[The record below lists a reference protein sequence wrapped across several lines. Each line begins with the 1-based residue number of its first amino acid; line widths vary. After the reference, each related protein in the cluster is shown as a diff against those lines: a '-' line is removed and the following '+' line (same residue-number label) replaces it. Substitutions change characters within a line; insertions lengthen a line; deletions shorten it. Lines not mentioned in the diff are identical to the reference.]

1 MDSIEKLNA
10 AITLIE
16 EARGVP
22 LSASCVVHRGEI
34 LEILD
39 GARVALPTDLDQ
51 AIEIISSRDLI
62 IEEARTSADHLIATA
77 REDVS
82 RMVEQTAIVQ
92 SARDEAQ
99 RILDDARA
107 LADEERAEVAREI
120 HDLGEGVG
128 PREFLPEQGH
138 EAEDPE
144 GPGARAEEAVVE
156 TERKPEG
163 PAEEGG
169 VDPRLRRLRTQP
181 RAQGHVDH
189 DGEQHPWDDPSERVV
204 PDQGERP
211 RSGHRAEE
219 RERGSQADLRPADQ
233 PGTGVAA
240 HGDDRAAGALRLVG
254 AERELRRQAGPE

>member
-62 IEEARTSADHLIATA
+62 IEEARTSAEHLIATA

-99 RILDDARA
+99 RILDEARDVA
-107 LADEERAEVAREI
+107 EDERREVEAYIDGRLATLEVILNKTMEAVAR
-120 HDLGEGVG
+120 G
-128 PREFLPEQGH
+128 
-138 EAEDPE
+138 
-144 GPGARAEEAVVE
+144 
-156 TERKPEG
+156 
-163 PAEEGG
+163 
-169 VDPRLRRLRTQP
+169 
-181 RAQGHVDH
+181 
-189 DGEQHPWDDPSERVV
+189 
-204 PDQGERP
+204 
-211 RSGHRAEE
+211 
-219 RERGSQADLRPADQ
+219 RERLEGADDKDILSQLNS
-233 PGTGVAA
+233 
-240 HGDDRAAGALRLVG
+240 DD
-254 AERELRRQAGPE
+254 